1 MELADAAVNNMAV
14 VEWKGPNRPA
24 QAVPE
29 NRTQAVLAEVV
40 EVFSSL
46 DLSILLLRMHQLK
59 VALTVSE
66 KVELVQ
72 VIFEALS

>member
-1 MELADAAVNNMAV
+1 MV
-14 VEWKGPNRPA
+14 VRA
-24 QAVPE
+24 QARVADQA
-29 NRTQAVLAEVV
+29 QAVLAEVV